1 MKSYVYHSATA
12 TAHALI
18 EHLIAMME
26 REPEKTFYFAFSGGS
41 TPSLMFDIW
50 ANEYKEVTPWMRMRI
65 YWVDERC
72 VPAEDYESNYGTM
85 RRLLLDEVGM
95 PDEYV
100 YPIYGVNRPEIE
112 AKNYSTL
119 VCRTVPLW
127 GGFPAFD
134 VVLLGAGDDGHTSS
148 IFPGQEYLLSSF
160 HPYEVSVNPYNGQ
173 KRIAMTGCL
182 LFAAKNLIFFVT
194 GKNKADVSAISLILG
209 IPVRQ
214 LMWPTMPSVWNCS
227 SMLSQ
232 WRENVYLDVPL
243 SRMLTMENNVK
254 QMPPKPASTRAGTK

>member
-134 VVLLGAGDDGHTSS
+134 VVLLGAGDD
-148 IFPGQEYLLSSF
+148 
-160 HPYEVSVNPYNGQ
+160 NPYNGQ

-194 GKNKADVSAISLILG
+194 GKNKADVVRDILDSG
-209 IPVRQ
+209 DTGPAAYVAHHAERVE
-214 LMWPTMPSVWNCS
+214 LF
-227 SMLSQ
+227 
-232 WRENVYLDVPL
+232 LDAQANGGK
-243 SRMLTMENNVK
+243 M
-254 QMPPKPASTRAGTK
+254 ST

>member
-182 LFAAKNLIFFVT
+182 LSAAKNLIFFVT
-194 GKNKADVSAISLILG
+194 GKNKADVVRDILDSG
-209 IPVRQ
+209 DTGPAAYVAHHAERVE
-214 LMWPTMPSVWNCS
+214 LF
-227 SMLSQ
+227 
-232 WRENVYLDVPL
+232 LDAQANGGK
-243 SRMLTMENNVK
+243 M
-254 QMPPKPASTRAGTK
+254 ST

>member
-1 MKSYVYHSATA
+1 
-12 TAHALI
+12 
-18 EHLIAMME
+18 
-26 REPEKTFYFAFSGGS
+26 
-41 TPSLMFDIW
+41 MFDIW

-127 GGFPAFD
+127 GGFRPSMLFCS
-134 VVLLGAGDDGHTSS
+134 VLET
-148 IFPGQEYLLSSF
+148 
-160 HPYEVSVNPYNGQ
+160 
-173 KRIAMTGCL
+173 T
-182 LFAAKNLIFFVT
+182 
-194 GKNKADVSAISLILG
+194 G
-209 IPVRQ
+209 IP
-214 LMWPTMPSVWNCS
+214 
-227 SMLSQ
+227 
-232 WRENVYLDVPL
+232 PL
-243 SRMLTMENNVK
+243 SFRGRNICFLPFILM
-254 QMPPKPASTRAGTK
+254 R

>member
-12 TAHALI
+12 TAHELI

-127 GGFPAFD
+127 AASRPSMSFCS
-134 VVLLGAGDDGHTSS
+134 VLET
-148 IFPGQEYLLSSF
+148 
-160 HPYEVSVNPYNGQ
+160 
-173 KRIAMTGCL
+173 T
-182 LFAAKNLIFFVT
+182 
-194 GKNKADVSAISLILG
+194 G
-209 IPVRQ
+209 IP
-214 LMWPTMPSVWNCS
+214 
-227 SMLSQ
+227 
-232 WRENVYLDVPL
+232 PL
-243 SRMLTMENNVK
+243 SFRGRNICFLPFILM
-254 QMPPKPASTRAGTK
+254 R

>member
-100 YPIYGVNRPEIE
+100 WSEPP
-112 AKNYSTL
+112 
-119 VCRTVPLW
+119 
-127 GGFPAFD
+127 
-134 VVLLGAGDDGHTSS
+134 GD
-148 IFPGQEYLLSSF
+148 
-160 HPYEVSVNPYNGQ
+160 
-173 KRIAMTGCL
+173 
-182 LFAAKNLIFFVT
+182 
-194 GKNKADVSAISLILG
+194 
-209 IPVRQ
+209 
-214 LMWPTMPSVWNCS
+214 
-227 SMLSQ
+227 
-232 WRENVYLDVPL
+232 
-243 SRMLTMENNVK
+243 
-254 QMPPKPASTRAGTK
+254 

>member
-112 AKNYSTL
+112 AKNYSTM

-182 LFAAKNLIFFVT
+182 LFAAKNLIFFIT
-194 GKNKADVSAISLILG
+194 GKNKADVVRDILDSG
-209 IPVRQ
+209 DTGPAAYVAHHAERVE
-214 LMWPTMPSVWNCS
+214 LF
-227 SMLSQ
+227 
-232 WRENVYLDVPL
+232 LDAQANGGK
-243 SRMLTMENNVK
+243 M
-254 QMPPKPASTRAGTK
+254 ST

>member
-85 RRLLLDEVGM
+85 RRLLLDEVGNI
-95 PDEYV
+95 ESRRA
-100 YPIYGVNRPEIE
+100 PIAADFIR
-112 AKNYSTL
+112 
-119 VCRTVPLW
+119 
-127 GGFPAFD
+127 FFF
-134 VVLLGAGDDGHTSS
+134 
-148 IFPGQEYLLSSF
+148 IF
-160 HPYEVSVNPYNGQ
+160 
-173 KRIAMTGCL
+173 
-182 LFAAKNLIFFVT
+182 
-194 GKNKADVSAISLILG
+194 SL
-209 IPVRQ
+209 
-214 LMWPTMPSVWNCS
+214 
-227 SMLSQ
+227 
-232 WRENVYLDVPL
+232 VYLVSNICSVPI
-243 SRMLTMENNVK
+243 SYRRNFV
-254 QMPPKPASTRAGTK
+254 SIG

>member
-100 YPIYGVNRPEIE
+100 YPIYGVNRCF
-112 AKNYSTL
+112 ARCWRRRAY
-119 VCRTVPLW
+119 
-127 GGFPAFD
+127 
-134 VVLLGAGDDGHTSS
+134 LLYLSGAGISA
-148 IFPGQEYLLSSF
+148 FFLSS
-160 HPYEVSVNPYNGQ
+160 
-173 KRIAMTGCL
+173 L
-182 LFAAKNLIFFVT
+182 
-194 GKNKADVSAISLILG
+194 
-209 IPVRQ
+209 
-214 LMWPTMPSVWNCS
+214 
-227 SMLSQ
+227 
-232 WRENVYLDVPL
+232 
-243 SRMLTMENNVK
+243 
-254 QMPPKPASTRAGTK
+254 

>member
-26 REPEKTFYFAFSGGS
+26 REPEKTFYFAFSGGT
-41 TPSLMFDIW
+41 TPSLMFSIW
-50 ANEYKEVTPWMRMRI
+50 ANEYKEATPWMRMRI

-72 VPAEDYESNYGTM
+72 VQAEDYESNYGTM
-85 RRLLLDEVGM
+85 RRLLLEEVGM

-100 YPIYGVNRPEIE
+100 HPIYGVNCPEIE

-119 VCRTVPLW
+119 VCRTVPLL

-182 LFAAKNLIFFVT
+182 LFAAKHLIFFIT
-194 GKNKADVSAISLILG
+194 GKNKADVVRNILDSG
-209 IPVRQ
+209 DATGPAAYVVHHAERVE
-214 LMWPTMPSVWNCS
+214 LFLDAWANGGR
-227 SMLSQ
+227 LSDNQ
-232 WRENVYLDVPL
+232 IL
-243 SRMLTMENNVK
+243 
-254 QMPPKPASTRAGTK
+254 QPAAK

>member
-1 MKSYVYHSATA
+1 
-12 TAHALI
+12 
-18 EHLIAMME
+18 
-26 REPEKTFYFAFSGGS
+26 
-41 TPSLMFDIW
+41 MFDIW

-134 VVLLGAGDDGHTSS
+134 VVLLGAET
-148 IFPGQEYLLSSF
+148 
-160 HPYEVSVNPYNGQ
+160 
-173 KRIAMTGCL
+173 T
-182 LFAAKNLIFFVT
+182 
-194 GKNKADVSAISLILG
+194 G
-209 IPVRQ
+209 IP
-214 LMWPTMPSVWNCS
+214 
-227 SMLSQ
+227 
-232 WRENVYLDVPL
+232 PL
-243 SRMLTMENNVK
+243 SFRGRNICFLPFILM
-254 QMPPKPASTRAGTK
+254 R

>member
-134 VVLLGAGDDGHTSS
+134 VVLLVLET
-148 IFPGQEYLLSSF
+148 
-160 HPYEVSVNPYNGQ
+160 
-173 KRIAMTGCL
+173 T
-182 LFAAKNLIFFVT
+182 
-194 GKNKADVSAISLILG
+194 G
-209 IPVRQ
+209 IP
-214 LMWPTMPSVWNCS
+214 
-227 SMLSQ
+227 
-232 WRENVYLDVPL
+232 PL
-243 SRMLTMENNVK
+243 SFRGRNICFLPFILM
-254 QMPPKPASTRAGTK
+254 R

>member
-1 MKSYVYHSATA
+1 MITEAKAIKNEGFTKESWDALQNKIAEAEELASAENA
-12 TAHALI
+12 DANDVEI
-18 EHLIAMME
+18 MNEEPDRVFNIAV
-26 REPEKTFYFAFSGGS
+26 SGGN
-41 TPSLMFDIW
+41 TPALMFDLW
-50 ANEYKEVTPWMRMRI
+50 ANEYMDITPWDRMRI

-160 HPYEVSVNPYNGQ
+160 HPYEVSVNPYNG
-173 KRIAMTGCL
+173 RNA
-182 LFAAKNLIFFVT
+182 
-194 GKNKADVSAISLILG
+194 
-209 IPVRQ
+209 
-214 LMWPTMPSVWNCS
+214 
-227 SMLSQ
+227 
-232 WRENVYLDVPL
+232 
-243 SRMLTMENNVK
+243 
-254 QMPPKPASTRAGTK
+254 

>member
-160 HPYEVSVNPYNGQ
+160 HPYEIGRAHSEL
-173 KRIAMTGCL
+173 R
-182 LFAAKNLIFFVT
+182 
-194 GKNKADVSAISLILG
+194 S
-209 IPVRQ
+209 RQ
-214 LMWPTMPSVWNCS
+214 
-227 SMLSQ
+227 
-232 WRENVYLDVPL
+232 
-243 SRMLTMENNVK
+243 
-254 QMPPKPASTRAGTK
+254 